1 LLQQAQA
8 HLEEEKWQEAAVIL
22 DDISST
28 GSVTPEILYDKGIAH
43 YNVDEFEIAAKAFE
57 DAMETTNDQTLRTY
71 SAFNFGNSI
80 FQKTMQDLEGT
91 GTATSSDEAINA
103 MEKAKDQINHAL
115 KNYRRTILE
124 DASDMDAR
132 ANGELAWKM
141 LKQLDQMQDQME
153 EQQKQQEQQKQENQ
167 EQQQDEESADEQE
180 KDQQNKEQ
188 GDQSEQQKQDGE
200 QEQDQQEQ
208 QQQQGD
214 QSEQQK
220 QDGEQ
225 SKDQQQQQQQKQSD
239 QSEQQKQDG
248 EQSKDQQQQ
257 QQQKQSDQSEQQ
269 KQDGEQSK
277 DQQQQKQQQQ
287 QQQNDESEKQ
297 EQEENI
303 EGELKSIQESGNE
316 EEAQAGN
323 VKEEGKRL
331 SKDEAA
337 RLLQLIRDKEQQRRK
352 ALSAKRASRR
362 TPVEKDW

>member
-1 LLQQAQA
+1 MIISTFIISVCIQAAPPSNLLQQAQA

-257 QQQKQSDQSEQQ
+257 
-269 KQDGEQSK
+269 
-277 DQQQQKQQQQ
+277 KQQQQ